1 MELYMARS
9 RTRHAFTEEVLMFR
23 TLAGRALVPVGLAV
37 TGFVVVCFLLL
48 YAAVKDVVTHDAV
61 DHAANLADTVL
72 KSTRYA
78 MLKSD
83 RETLSTIVSNIGEL
97 KGVEHVRIFNK
108 KGVVNISSHP
118 DETGRLLDKK
128 AEGCIG
134 CHLTE
139 TPTTKLGRME
149 QARTFKNK
157 AGTEVIAITS
167 PIYNDPQCSNAAC
180 HIHPSSQK
188 ILGTL
193 DIGLSQER
201 MTATLASIR
210 NQMILYTLMVLVLT
224 VGGVTAILRRSVFLP
239 MQKLKVLA
247 RQVEVNDSIPS
258 PAPHLPQELDSIAN
272 SIYNLHHKFRGT
284 QDELERVR
292 KNDNRL

>member
-1 MELYMARS
+1 ML
-9 RTRHAFTEEVLMFR
+9 R

-48 YAAVKDVVTHDAV
+48 YSAIKDVVTRDAV
-61 DHAANLADTVL
+61 NHAANLADTVL

-83 RETLSTIVSNIGEL
+83 QEMLGTIISNIGEQ

-108 KGVVNISSHP
+108 KGVVNISSRSG
-118 DETGRLLDKK
+118 ETGRLLDKK

-149 QARTFKNK
+149 QARTFKTR
-157 AGTEVIAITS
+157 AGTEVIAITA

-180 HIHPSSQK
+180 HVHPTSQK

-193 DIGLSQER
+193 DIGLSQEM

-210 NQMILYTLMVLVLT
+210 NQMILFTMMVLVLT

-239 MQKLKVLA
+239 MQELEELA
-247 RQVEVNDSIPS
+247 SQAEAVNGIPS
-258 PAPHLPQELDSIAN
+258 VPSNLPRELDRIAN
-272 SIYNLHHKFRGT
+272 SIYNLHQKFHNT
-284 QDELERVR
+284 QEEPERVP
-292 KNDNRL
+292 KQ

>member
-1 MELYMARS
+1 
-9 RTRHAFTEEVLMFR
+9 MFKS
-23 TLAGRALVPVGLAV
+23 LAGRALVPVGLAV

-48 YAAVKDVVTHDAV
+48 YSAVKDVVTRDAV

-134 CHLTE
+134 CHLAE

-157 AGTEVIAITS
+157 AGTEVIAITA
-167 PIYNDPQCSNAAC
+167 PIYNEPQCSNAAC
-180 HIHPSSQK
+180 HFHQSSQK

-193 DIGLSQER
+193 DIGLSQEM

-210 NQMILYTLMVLVLT
+210 NQMIMFTLMILVLT
-224 VGGVTAILRRSVFLP
+224 VGGVTAILRRSVFIPMRELEELAGQAESDESMSPHHSRLP
-239 MQKLKVLA
+239 
-247 RQVEVNDSIPS
+247 
-258 PAPHLPQELDSIAN
+258 HELDKIAN
-272 SIYNLHHKFRGT
+272 SIYKLHLKFRST
-284 QDELERVR
+284 QEELMRVR
-292 KNDNRL
+292 KQ